1 MTSPRMPHAYLALAE
16 ERAATN
22 CRPHAQVEHFGY
34 DFREWISPYTKG
46 AQKRGGFA
54 IVLQDWASTDALADA
69 VDLDIQVHGR
79 ARNLLTNVRLEVD
92 LQ

>member
-1 MTSPRMPHAYLALAE
+1 MDQPVH
-16 ERAATN
+16 
-22 CRPHAQVEHFGY
+22 
-34 DFREWISPYTKG
+34 KG
-46 AQKRGGFA
+46 SAKAWRFA
-54 IVLQDWASTDALADA
+54 IALQDWASTDALADG